1 MRIQRPN
8 PPFLMTLCLLFCFL
22 LVGCASQGTAIS
34 QGASATQPA
43 HGSQAAGTVLSQA
56 DRADPPLIL
65 RDPSPGQ
72 LEAFVNVTMGGYDR
86 TTREQTTIGLGFASN
101 GRLVQFAG
109 QERLTCNGTS
119 LPLNNRIAVFQV
131 AEALTS
137 SLAGK
142 TFSCTYRAGTTSATL
157 TFTIPHAPVIRSPQD
172 LAHVPRNVNTLISY
186 HVQGGQLLG
195 IVALGAGAKAI
206 AHLATPGIMQ
216 ATVDTSAFPP
226 GNGSIS
232 LTQTLDPQ
240 ATQTGV
246 PFKSLGATGTAMTTV
261 AVTWV

>member
-8 PPFLMTLCLLFCFL
+8 PSFLMTLCLL
-22 LVGCASQGTAIS
+22 LVGCASQGTSIS

-43 HGSQAAGTVLSQA
+43 YGSQTAGTVLSQA
-56 DRADPPLIL
+56 DRADPPVIL

-72 LEAFVNVTMGGYDR
+72 LEVFVNVMMGGYDR
-86 TTREQTTIGLGFASN
+86 TTREQTMIGLGFASN
-101 GRLVQFAG
+101 GRIVQFAG

-119 LPLNNRIAVFQV
+119 LPLHNRFAVFQV

-137 SLAGK
+137 SLEGK
-142 TFSCTYRAGTTSATL
+142 TFSCTYRASTASATL
-157 TFTIPHAPVIRSPQD
+157 TFTIPHAPIIRSPQD
-172 LAHVPRNVNTLISY
+172 LAQVPRKVNTLISY

-195 IVALGAGAKAI
+195 IVALGSGVKAI
-206 AHLATPGIMQ
+206 AHLDTDGIMQ

-246 PFKSLGATGTAMTTV
+246 PFKSLGVAGTAMTMV